1 MTERLYFDDA
11 ALLRFEA
18 RVLAHGTF
26 DKKPSVVLDRSAFYP
41 ESGGQM
47 GDRGALSG
55 LAVADVQ
62 LDDAGVV
69 HHVIDGGEL
78 PAIGAAVE
86 GLVDKA
92 RRRAHMALHTGQH
105 MLSRALEDVASAP
118 TVSSRLGDT
127 SATIDVDRD
136 VLDEAR
142 VAEAEGLVNSL
153 IDDDVAVRAFFP
165 SPEELAALPLRRA
178 PKVTDKIRVVMVGD
192 FDVTPCGGTHCRSTA
207 QIGLVKITAIER
219 YKGKA
224 RVSFTAGPRARR
236 ELSAQADLLRDL
248 GRGFTCAPRDVPV
261 AIDKLRRELD
271 AARETLGA
279 TRAELAGSIAE
290 RLLLA
295 RAADD
300 PIIATLAGAPIEL
313 VRAVAAR
320 ITAEPGRVALLAGRG
335 EDALMVLAA
344 RGAGSRFE
352 CGGFVKK
359 IAAAAG
365 GRGGGR
371 PEHAEGRLPKE
382 ADFDALAAQIVGG

>member
-1 MTERLYFDDA
+1 MTERLYFDDP

-18 RVLAHGTF
+18 RVIAHGTF

-69 HHVIDGGEL
+69 HHVLEDGAL
-78 PAIGAAVE
+78 PAIGAMVE

-142 VAEAEGLVNSL
+142 AAEAEGLVNSL

-178 PKVTDKIRVVMVGD
+178 PKVADKIRVVMVGD

-207 QIGLVKITAIER
+207 QVGLVKITAIER

-279 TRAELAGSIAE
+279 TRAELAGAIAE
-290 RLLLA
+290 RILVA
-295 RAADD
+295 HAGEG

-320 ITAEPGRVALLAGRG
+320 ITAEPDRVALLAGRG

-352 CGGFVKK
+352 CGAFVKK